1 MQRIISQAIGNLC
14 IVWYNGPIKINGGLT
29 MSNSETIRARD
40 QIPQEDT
47 WALEDLY
54 PSDESWE
61 QALSALTAR
70 QAEAAA
76 FAGKLGESGETL
88 CAFLHLVEDVD
99 GQSELLANYAM
110 RKADQDT
117 RNATYQ
123 AMVGKLMGVL
133 TAVGAAFS
141 FATPE
146 IMAIPE
152 EALEGF
158 YKAAP
163 GLERYRR
170 YLNNERRRKAHT
182 LSAAEERL
190 LAAAGEMAN
199 APETVFGSFLNAD
212 MRYPDAVDSEGK
224 PHALSQSTFVP
235 LEESGDRALR
245 KSAYENLYNT
255 LGGMRNTAAGLLDA
269 QNKQQKFFATAR
281 KYGSAR
287 EAAMDRTNVP
297 VSVYDNL
304 IEAVH
309 RNMDKMHRYVRLRK
323 KLLGVE
329 ELHFYDVYTPLLKD
343 EPAKIP
349 FAQAK
354 QTVYDALYPLGDGY
368 RAILKEGFEN
378 RWIDV
383 YENQGKRGGAY
394 SAGTKVHPFVLL
406 NYSGSLDSQFTL
418 AHEMGHALHSYLS
431 NKHQNQIDSDY
442 VIFVAEVAS
451 TCNEAL
457 LMEYLLKKTTDKK
470 ERVFLINHFLDQFK
484 GTIYRQTMFAEFEK
498 FMGAAVD
505 AGQTL
510 TADMLCAEYARLC
523 KLYYGDDMV
532 VDDQIAMEWA
542 RIPHFYYNYYVFQ
555 YATGYSAAIALSR
568 RILREG
574 ENAVKDYLGFLSG
587 GCSKSP
593 IDLLKGA
600 GVDMTSPAPVNDA
613 LQLFGE
619 LLDEMESLMAE

>member
-1 MQRIISQAIGNLC
+1 
-14 IVWYNGPIKINGGLT
+14 
-29 MSNSETIRARD
+29 MSNSEAIRTRD

-199 APETVFGSFLNAD
+199 APETVFGAFLNAD
-212 MRYPDAVDSEGK
+212 MRYPDAMDSEGK

-235 LEESGDRALR
+235 LEESSDRALR

-523 KLYYGDDMV
+523 KLYYGEDMV

-542 RIPHFYYNYYVFQ
+542 KIPHFYYNYYVFQ

-574 ENAVKDYLGFLSG
+574 ESAVKDYLGFLSG
-587 GCSKSP
+587 GCAKSP

-613 LQLFGE
+613 LKLFGE

>member
-1 MQRIISQAIGNLC
+1 
-14 IVWYNGPIKINGGLT
+14 

-199 APETVFGSFLNAD
+199 APETVFGAFLNAD

-309 RNMDKMHRYVRLRK
+309 QNMDKMHRYVRLRK
-323 KLLGVE
+323 KLLGVD

-383 YENQGKRGGAY
+383 YENRGKRGGAY

-523 KLYYGDDMV
+523 KLYYGEDMV

-574 ENAVKDYLGFLSG
+574 ESAVKDYLGFLSG

>member
-1 MQRIISQAIGNLC
+1 
-14 IVWYNGPIKINGGLT
+14 

-170 YLNNERRRKAHT
+170 YLNNERRRREHT

-199 APETVFGSFLNAD
+199 APETVFGAFLNAD

-323 KLLGVE
+323 KLLGVD

-523 KLYYGDDMV
+523 KLYYGEDMV

-613 LQLFGE
+613 LKLFGE